1 MSMHHNKAAIE
12 ILTLASGADRC
23 DIIPALGGSIGSWTV
38 NGQSMLRPAS
48 VASIAA
54 ADPFGVASFPLVP
67 YSNRIGN
74 GRFEWD
80 GKQIALARNFSPEP
94 HSIHGVGFELPW
106 SVQSRTA
113 DSVVLGLRNRP
124 GAAWPWP
131 FEAQQRFALADG
143 QLTRDLSAVNLADR
157 PVPLAFGHHP
167 YFPREGAY
175 LQFRA
180 RGVWLVGNDGLPSL
194 LVKPFDKFDYSTSMS
209 VTRGDIDHCFTGWD
223 GSARIAWQGQPLA
236 LDINA
241 SPELPN
247 AVVCIRNDLDGFC
260 FEPVPHVNDAVNRP
274 DRASGMPIIQPG
286 AAFTASIRFRAVPLA
301 V

>member
-1 MSMHHNKAAIE
+1 MQQRHEPVE
-12 ILTLASGADRC
+12 ILSLTSGADRC
-23 DIIPALGGSIGSWTV
+23 EIIPALGGGIGSWTV
-38 NGQSMLRPAS
+38 NGQAMLRAAS
-48 VASIAA
+48 MASIEA
-54 ADPFGVASFPLVP
+54 ADPFGLASFPLVP

-113 DSVVLGLRNRP
+113 DSVVLGLKNRP

-131 FEAQQRFALADG
+131 FEARQRYALADG
-143 QLTRDLSAVNLADR
+143 SLTLEMSAVNLADR

-167 YFPREGAY
+167 YFPREGAS

-180 RGVWLVGNDGLPSL
+180 AGVWLVGNDGLPSL
-194 LVKPFDKFDYSTSMS
+194 LVKPFDKFDYSKSMS
-209 VTRGDIDHCFTGWD
+209 VTRGDIDHCFTGWN
-223 GSARIAWQGQPLA
+223 GSARIAWRDKPWA
-236 LDINA
+236 LDIAA
-241 SPELPN
+241 SAELPN

-274 DRASGMPIIQPG
+274 DRAAAMPIIEPG
-286 AAFTASIRFRAVPLA
+286 AAFTASIHFHAVPNDA
-301 V
+301 